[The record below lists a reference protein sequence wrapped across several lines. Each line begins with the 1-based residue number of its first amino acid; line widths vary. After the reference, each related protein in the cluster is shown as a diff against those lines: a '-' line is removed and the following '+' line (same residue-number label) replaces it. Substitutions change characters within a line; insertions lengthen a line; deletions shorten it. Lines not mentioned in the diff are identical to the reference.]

1 MRASLRCLPRPC
13 RPLWCQRSGLWG
25 NLLRRWLGWV
35 VMHRVWLVFYLLLY
49 FATLQCMLV
58 YGRGCGCGSRRRD
71 YVARAQKS
79 LYFALATWHQIKVIV
94 PCWLNCCTVCSIF
107 RHAHPLFHFEILMLM
122 RKLVWIDCMNVD
134 LARMSPV
141 RRCWLQ
147 CHYSLHQLQW
157 YSLKPGPPGIY
168 MPLCCWKVWLSEMSV
183 STFRSFDDFL
193 MCPVLADSLSCLMID
208 YPWHS

>member
-1 MRASLRCLPRPC
+1 MRASLRCLPRPR

-79 LYFALATWHQIKVIV
+79 
-94 PCWLNCCTVCSIF
+94 IF
-107 RHAHPLFHFEILMLM
+107 IL
-122 RKLVWIDCMNVD
+122 IGD
-134 LARMSPV
+134 LASNKSNRPRLIKLLCCARFCQACTSFVSFWNIDVDAKIGLDWLHECWSVMMSPV

-157 YSLKPGPPGIY
+157 YSLRPGPPGIY

-183 STFRSFDDFL
+183 SMFRSFDEFFNVPGTCWL
-193 MCPVLADSLSCLMID
+193 FILSHD